1 MNTKP
6 DNSDFIKDIFAEVPA
21 TYERINHILTMGF
34 DRVWRKRI
42 AKLAAKTGSMT
53 VADMCS
59 GTGETAAY
67 LCKYMPKSASITAV
81 DFSPEM
87 LAEAK
92 KKPAAKRIDFVIAD
106 IKELPFPDN
115 HFDLVTMS
123 FATRNINF
131 NKEILTRSFAEYHRV
146 LKPGGHFINL
156 ETSQPRN
163 PIIRKLTHLYVNI
176 FIKRIGQKMSG
187 SKVGY
192 AYLANSIPRFY
203 TAQELA
209 QIMQNAGFS
218 KVDYTQL
225 LFGVAAIHHA
235 VKKQAPA

>member
-6 DNSDFIKDIFAEVPA
+6 DKSDFIKDIFAEVPA
-21 TYERINHILTMGF
+21 IYERINHILTWGF
-34 DRVWRKRI
+34 DTVWRKRI
-42 AKLAAKTGSMT
+42 AKMAAKTGST
-53 VADMCS
+53 KVADMCS

-67 LCKYMPKSASITAV
+67 LCKSMPANTSITAV

-92 KKPAAKRIDFVIAD
+92 KKPAADRIEFVISD

-123 FATRNINF
+123 FATRNINL
-131 NKEILTRSFAEYHRV
+131 NKEILTRSFTEYHRV

-163 PIIRKLTHLYVNI
+163 AIIKKLVHLYVNT
-176 FIKRIGQKMSG
+176 FIKRIGQRLSG
-187 SKVGY
+187 SKTGY

-203 TAQELA
+203 SAEELA
-209 QIMQNAGFS
+209 QIMQDAGFVTADF
-218 KVDYTQL
+218 KRL
-225 LFGVAAIHHA
+225 LFGAAAIHHA
-235 VKKQAPA
+235 IKAK